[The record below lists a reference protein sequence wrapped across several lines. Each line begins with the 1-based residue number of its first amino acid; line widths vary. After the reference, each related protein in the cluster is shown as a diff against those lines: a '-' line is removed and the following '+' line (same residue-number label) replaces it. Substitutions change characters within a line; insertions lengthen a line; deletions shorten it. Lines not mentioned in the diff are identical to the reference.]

1 VLAKSVAAVLLALS
15 IAPAAWAADP
25 MTLEQYIQSQA
36 PVRGD
41 VHVAYGSA
49 ASQWAELFLPKGAG
63 PHPVVVFVHGGCWS
77 ADVGARTSSQ
87 VAADLAAHGVAVWN
101 IEYRRLGEAGGGY
114 PGMYL
119 DVGAALDKLR
129 DLAGTHALDLSHV
142 VVVGHSA
149 GGHLAL
155 WAGSR
160 AKLPATSPLHV
171 ASPLPV
177 SAVVSLAGAGDLKE
191 LEPLLPLACGP
202 ELKMRDVVGDATPQR
217 PDPFSDTSPRALL
230 PTGVRTVSING
241 VFDDILPPW
250 SALVWRQAA
259 TRSGDPAEL
268 VTLPD
273 AGHFDVVGV
282 TTPGWVA
289 VRERVL
295 AEVARTRP

>member
-1 VLAKSVAAVLLALS
+1 MLAKSLAAALLALS
-15 IAPAAWAADP
+15 LAPASRAADP
-25 MTLEQYIQSQA
+25 MTLDQYIQSQA
-36 PVRGD
+36 PVKGD

-101 IEYRRLGEAGGGY
+101 IEYRRLGEEGGGY
-114 PGMYL
+114 PGMYV
-119 DVGAALDKLR
+119 DVGRAIDKLR
-129 DLAGTHALDLSHV
+129 DVAAAHALDLSHV

-160 AKLPATSPLHV
+160 ARLPATSALHV

-177 SAVVSLAGAGDLKE
+177 ATVVSLAGAGDLKD
-191 LEPLLPLACGP
+191 LEPQLPLACGP
-202 ELKMRDVVGDATPQR
+202 ELKMRDVVGAATPQR
-217 PDPFSDTSPRALL
+217 PDPFADTSPRALL

-250 SALVWRQAA
+250 TALSWRQLAS
-259 TRSGDPAEL
+259 RSGDAAEL
-268 VTLPD
+268 QVLPD

-282 TTPGWVA
+282 TTPTWPV
-289 VRERVL
+289 VRERIL
-295 AEVARTRP
+295 AEVARAKR